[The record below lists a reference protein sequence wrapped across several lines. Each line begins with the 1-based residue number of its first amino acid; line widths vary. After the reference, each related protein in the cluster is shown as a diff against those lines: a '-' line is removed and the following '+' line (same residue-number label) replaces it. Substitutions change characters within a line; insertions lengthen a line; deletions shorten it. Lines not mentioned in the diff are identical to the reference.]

1 MLAVKDSGI
10 GIDDDAQMRLFE
22 RFNQATPRTEGIYG
36 GSGLGLHV
44 SRKLCHLHGGEIGV
58 SSKKGEGSTFGFFFR
73 VRKTTYAGEEG
84 VGKVDVLDVEN
95 LSHDIQALG
104 RVLSEG
110 EESTQ
115 DIQIPEDPPLNQV
128 DELRR
133 GGPVDERTRNTDE
146 VARQVIFRNIESHQS
161 HKEQSAGRRI
171 LVVEDNIINRRI
183 LSRKLGSL
191 GFQIMEAKNGQEAL
205 NKFQN
210 GKIDC
215 ILMDQEMPV
224 LDGNAATKRIR
235 ELEKESDTRVPIL
248 GVTANVRAAQKSEM
262 FEAGMDDII
271 HKPFRTEEII
281 AKINQFVPV
290 SLTLTNK

>member
-1 MLAVKDSGI
+1 
-10 GIDDDAQMRLFE
+10 
-22 RFNQATPRTEGIYG
+22 
-36 GSGLGLHV
+36 
-44 SRKLCHLHGGEIGV
+44 
-58 SSKKGEGSTFGFFFR
+58 
-73 VRKTTYAGEEG
+73 
-84 VGKVDVLDVEN
+84 
-95 LSHDIQALG
+95 
-104 RVLSEG
+104 LSEG